1 MVPYRATP
9 QFRRN
14 KMARSV
20 QVLKNTTGSVC
31 VKIEGDDAATTT
43 LDPAGNYAIP
53 ANGKSSIKRLMW
65 TMASGSITI
74 TWKAKASGTDTVAT
88 RLSGNGSWNFMHNSP
103 VLTNPLGLE
112 VATIAVTEGGSGY
125 TSDPTVVI
133 TPPSY
138 IGVGNNGSPFV
149 TATATASRSGN
160 AVNAVTVSNN
170 GAFYTDTPLITF
182 TGGAGSDAAAT
193 ATMDNATG
201 AIAITKVGAVLFTL
215 VIDVAT
221 PSGL

>member
-1 MVPYRATP
+1 MATT
-9 QFRRN
+9 
-14 KMARSV
+14 V

-112 VATIAVTEGGSGY
+112 LSAITVSAGGSGY
-125 TSDPTVVI
+125 TSNPTVVI
-133 TPPSY
+133 TPPTYLGLGS
-138 IGVGNNGSPFV
+138 NGSPFV
-149 TATATASRSGN
+149 TATATAGRSGN
-160 AVNAVTVSNN
+160 AVNAVTLTNV

-182 TGGAGSDAAAT
+182 TGGAGANAAAF
-193 ATMDNATG
+193 AVMDNASGDIEIVKAT
-201 AIAITKVGAVLFTL
+201 ASIYTL
-215 VIDVAT
+215 IIDIAT

>member
-1 MVPYRATP
+1 
-9 QFRRN
+9 
-14 KMARSV
+14 MARTV

-103 VLTNPLGLE
+103 VLTNPFGLE
-112 VATIAVTEGGSGY
+112 FETIALTEVGSGY
-125 TSDPTVVI
+125 TSDPAVVI
-133 TPPSY
+133 TPPTY
-138 IGVGNNGSPFV
+138 IGLGSGGSPFV
-149 TATATASRSGN
+149 TAVATAGRSGN
-160 AVNAVTVSNN
+160 AVNAVTVTNV
-170 GAFYTDTPLITF
+170 GDFYTDTPLITF
-182 TGGAGSDAAAT
+182 TGGAGSNAAAT

-215 VIDVAT
+215 VIDIAT

>member
-1 MVPYRATP
+1 VVPYRATP

-14 KMARSV
+14 KMARTV

-74 TWKAKASGTDTVAT
+74 TWKAKSSGTDTVAT

-112 VATIAVTEGGSGY
+112 VATIAVGVGGTGY
-125 TSDPTVVI
+125 TTAPTVVF

-149 TATATASRSGN
+149 VATGTATVSGGAVTAV
-160 AVNAVTVSNN
+160 AVNTP

-182 TGGAGSDAAAT
+182 TGGGGSDATAT
-193 ATMDNATG
+193 ATMDNASG
-201 AIAITKVGAVLFTL
+201 AIAITKVTASIFTL
-215 VIDVAT
+215 VIDIAT
-221 PSGL
+221 PAGL

>member
-1 MVPYRATP
+1 
-9 QFRRN
+9 
-14 KMARSV
+14 MARTV

-43 LDPAGNYAIP
+43 LDPAGNYEIP

-88 RLSGNGSWNFMHNSP
+88 RLTGNGSWNFMHNSP
-103 VLTNPLGLE
+103 VLTNPLGLQI
-112 VATIAVTEGGSGY
+112 ATIAVTEGGSGY
-125 TSDPTVVI
+125 TSNPTVVI

-138 IGVGNNGSPFV
+138 IGVANNGSPFV
-149 TATATASRSGN
+149 VATATAGRSGN
-160 AVNAVTVSNN
+160 AVNAVTVTNV
-170 GAFYTDTPLITF
+170 GDFYTDTPLITF

-201 AIAITKVGAVLFTL
+201 AIAIAKVGAVLFTL

>member
-1 MVPYRATP
+1 
-9 QFRRN
+9 
-14 KMARSV
+14 MARSV

-43 LDPAGNYAIP
+43 LDPAGNYEIP
-53 ANGKSSIKRLMW
+53 ANGLSSIKRLMW

-74 TWKAKASGTDTVAT
+74 TWKAKGSGTDAVAT

-103 VLTNPLGLE
+103 VLTNPLGLQI
-112 VATIAVTEGGSGY
+112 ATIGVTAGGSGY
-125 TSDPTVVI
+125 TSNPTVVI
-133 TPPSY
+133 TPPTY
-138 IGVGNNGSPFV
+138 QGLGPNGSPFV
-149 TATATASRSGN
+149 VATATAGRSGN
-160 AVNAVTVSNN
+160 AVNAVTVTNS
-170 GAFYTDTPLITF
+170 GEFYTATPLITF

-215 VIDVAT
+215 VIDIAT
-221 PSGL
+221 PAGL

>member
-1 MVPYRATP
+1 
-9 QFRRN
+9 
-14 KMARSV
+14 MARSV

-43 LDPAGNYAIP
+43 LDPAGNYEIP
-53 ANGKSSIKRLMW
+53 ANGLSSIKRLMW

-74 TWKAKASGTDTVAT
+74 TWKAKGSGTDAVAT
-88 RLSGNGSWNFMHNSP
+88 RLSGSGNWNFMHNSP
-103 VLTNPLGLE
+103 VLTNPLGLQI
-112 VATIAVTEGGSGY
+112 ATISVTEGGSGY

-133 TPPSY
+133 TPPTY
-138 IGVGNNGSPFV
+138 QGLGPNGSPFV
-149 TATATASRSGN
+149 TATATAGRSGN
-160 AVNAVTVSNN
+160 AVNAVTVTNS
-170 GAFYTDTPLITF
+170 GEFYTATPLITF

-215 VIDVAT
+215 VIDIAT
-221 PSGL
+221 PAGL

>member
-74 TWKAKASGTDTVAT
+74 TWKAKGSGTDAVAT

-125 TSDPTVVI
+125 TSNPTVVI
-133 TPPSY
+133 TPPTY
-138 IGVGNNGSPFV
+138 IGLGSGGSPFV
-149 TATATASRSGN
+149 TATATAGRSGN

-201 AIAITKVGAVLFTL
+201 AIAIAKVTASIFTL
-215 VIDVAT
+215 VIDIAT
-221 PSGL
+221 PAGL

>member
-1 MVPYRATP
+1 
-9 QFRRN
+9 
-14 KMARSV
+14 
-20 QVLKNTTGSVC
+20 
-31 VKIEGDDAATTT
+31 
-43 LDPAGNYAIP
+43 
-53 ANGKSSIKRLMW
+53 MW

-149 TATATASRSGN
+149 VATATAGRSGN

-182 TGGAGSDAAAT
+182 TGGAGADAT
-193 ATMDNATG
+193 AFAVMDTASGDIEIVKAT
-201 AIAITKVGAVLFTL
+201 ASIYTL
-215 VIDVAT
+215 IIDIAT

>member
-1 MVPYRATP
+1 
-9 QFRRN
+9 
-14 KMARSV
+14 
-20 QVLKNTTGSVC
+20 
-31 VKIEGDDAATTT
+31 
-43 LDPAGNYAIP
+43 
-53 ANGKSSIKRLMW
+53 
-65 TMASGSITI
+65 
-74 TWKAKASGTDTVAT
+74 
-88 RLSGNGSWNFMHNSP
+88 MHNSP

-149 TATATASRSGN
+149 VATATAGRSGN
-160 AVNAVTVSNN
+160 AVNAVTVTNV
-170 GAFYTDTPLITF
+170 GDFYTDTPLITF
-182 TGGAGSDAAAT
+182 TGGAGSNAAAT

-215 VIDVAT
+215 VIDIAT

>member
-1 MVPYRATP
+1 
-9 QFRRN
+9 
-14 KMARSV
+14 MARSV

-74 TWKAKASGTDTVAT
+74 TWKAKASGTDAVAT
-88 RLSGNGSWNFMHNSP
+88 RLTGNGSWNFMHNSP

-112 VATIAVTEGGSGY
+112 LNAITVSAGGSGY
-125 TSDPTVVI
+125 TSNPTVVI
-133 TPPSY
+133 TPPTY
-138 IGVGNNGSPFV
+138 QGLGPNGSPFV
-149 TATATASRSGN
+149 VATATAGRSGN
-160 AVNAVTVSNN
+160 AVNAVTVTNV
-170 GAFYTDTPLITF
+170 GDFYTDTPLITF

-201 AIAITKVGAVLFTL
+201 AIAITKVTASIFTL

>member
-1 MVPYRATP
+1 
-9 QFRRN
+9 
-14 KMARSV
+14 MARSV

-112 VATIAVTEGGSGY
+112 LSAITVSAGGSGY
-125 TSDPTVVI
+125 TSNPTVVI
-133 TPPSY
+133 TPPTYLGLGS
-138 IGVGNNGSPFV
+138 NGSPFV
-149 TATATASRSGN
+149 TATATAGRSGN
-160 AVNAVTVSNN
+160 AVNAVTLTNV

-182 TGGAGSDAAAT
+182 TGGAGADAT
-193 ATMDNATG
+193 AFAVMDTASGDIEIVKAT
-201 AIAITKVGAVLFTL
+201 ASIYTL
-215 VIDVAT
+215 IIDIAT

>member
-1 MVPYRATP
+1 
-9 QFRRN
+9 
-14 KMARSV
+14 MARSV

-31 VKIEGDDAATTT
+31 VKIEGDDAAATA

-74 TWKAKASGTDTVAT
+74 TWKAKGSGTDAVAT
-88 RLSGNGSWNFMHNSP
+88 RLSGSGNWNFMHNCP
-103 VLTNPLGLE
+103 VLTNPLGLQI
-112 VATIAVTEGGSGY
+112 ATISVTEGGSGY
-125 TSDPTVVI
+125 TSNPTVVI
-133 TPPSY
+133 TPPTY
-138 IGVGNNGSPFV
+138 QGLGPNGSPFV

-182 TGGAGSDAAAT
+182 TGGAGSSAAAT
-193 ATMDNATG
+193 ETMDNATG
-201 AIAITKVGAVLFTL
+201 AIAIAKVTASIDTL
-215 VIDVAT
+215 VIDIAS
-221 PSGL
+221 PAGL